1 MFKARYLLSAALAPA
16 VLLFFYIRKK
26 DKNEQEPMSMLLQL
40 AGLGAL
46 SIIPAIII
54 ELVGEAILG
63 LIVSPDSAVYAFIE
77 CFFIIAVA
85 EEGCKFICMFLR
97 TWWSKEYN
105 YTFDAVV
112 YAVSVSLGFAALENI
127 LYVFDGGFATALL
140 RALTAVPGH
149 TIFAVYMGYYYGVAK
164 KASCTRKI
172 PLTIAGFIISFVLP
186 VLIHGFYD
194 FCLSVDSWLFI
205 IIFLMFDVV
214 ITVLAFLTVNR
225 LSREDSP
232 VVQKQDHI
240 YN

>member
-54 ELVGEAILG
+54 ELVGGAILG
-63 LIVSPDSAVYAFIE
+63 LFFSPDSAVYAFFE

-85 EEGCKFICMFLR
+85 EEGCKYICMFLR

-112 YAVSVSLGFAALENI
+112 YAVSVSLGFAALENVF
-127 LYVFDGGFATALL
+127 YVFDRGFATALL
-140 RALTAVPGH
+140 RAFTAVPGH

-164 KASCTRKI
+164 KASCTHKK
-172 PLTIAGFIISFVLP
+172 PLTIASFIISYVLP

-194 FCLSVDSWLFI
+194 FCLSVNSWLFI
-205 IIFLMFDVV
+205 IIFLMFDAV
-214 ITVLAFLTVNR
+214 ITVLAFLTVNK
-225 LSREDSP
+225 LSRDDSP
-232 VVQKQDHI
+232 VAQTQDYT